1 VMPAFAS
8 CNNSER
14 NATPMPIA
22 PMAMI
27 TTIRAAYDAAMRV
40 RSELKIIL

>member
-8 CNNSER
+8 CSNNER
-14 NATPMPIA
+14 KAKPIA
-22 PMAMI
+22 IAPSAMI

-40 RSELKIIL
+40 CSELKIIL